1 MIFYKYH
8 GLKLIKKSTKIK
20 FSKAIANKKQTIYF
34 NFSKKVY
41 KILDKINKK
50 LKEDLLQM
58 KNKIIKKTNITKMIY
73 LL

>member
-8 GLKLIKKSTKIK
+8 GLKLNKKSTEIK
-20 FSKAIANKKQTIYF
+20 FSKAVANKKQIIRL
-34 NFSKKVY
+34 NFSKRVY

-50 LKEDLLQM
+50 LKEDLLRM
-58 KNKIIKKTNITKMIY
+58 KNKIIIKTNITKMIY

>member
-8 GLKLIKKSTKIK
+8 GLKLNKKSTKIK
-20 FSKAIANKKQTIYF
+20 FSKAVANKKQIIRL
-34 NFSKKVY
+34 NFSKRVY

-50 LKEDLLQM
+50 LKEDLLRM
-58 KNKIIKKTNITKMIY
+58 KNKIIIKTNITKMIY